1 MVTGGSSGGTDSTT
15 YGGGYGST
23 PLVLPAGDYPIAA
36 WLASYDSGVVGTP
49 RDECTTKVTLRP
61 LDDVALNADF
71 PANKACTFGPAPSPS
86 PGA

>member
-1 MVTGGSSGGTDSTT
+1 
-15 YGGGYGST
+15 
-23 PLVLPAGDYPIAA
+23 
-36 WLASYDSGVVGTP
+36 
-49 RDECTTKVTLRP
+49 VTLRP